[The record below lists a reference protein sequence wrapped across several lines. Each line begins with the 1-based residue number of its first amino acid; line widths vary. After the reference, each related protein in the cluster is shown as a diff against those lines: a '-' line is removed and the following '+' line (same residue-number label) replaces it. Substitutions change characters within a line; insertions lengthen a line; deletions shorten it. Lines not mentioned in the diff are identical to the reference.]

1 VPGATLLHAEGIQK
15 SYNGVPALL
24 DGRLSLQAG
33 SIHALC
39 GGNGAGKSTF
49 LKIVMGLVR
58 RDGGTLLVRDKP
70 VNFATPAQALD
81 AGISIITQELS
92 PIPAMT
98 VAENLWL
105 GRERMRGPFV
115 DRRRAERDAQALFDR
130 LGFDIDARVPMR
142 TLSVARMQL
151 VEIAKAI
158 SYESPIVIMDEPT
171 SAIGETETETLFR
184 AIRALAAQG
193 TGVIYVS
200 HRLNE
205 IFQIAD
211 AFTVFRDGRF
221 VESGRIADINRQ
233 ELIRHIVGREVLR
246 RPREA
251 SEALAHGPV
260 LLEVEGL
267 TQMPMVRGIDLQAHA
282 GEIVGIY
289 GLVGAGRSEFLNAI
303 YGLTRPEAGRVTVEG
318 QNLPLGRPREA
329 IGAGISLVTEDR
341 KETGLVIK
349 RSVRENTSL
358 AALKSVSTAGFISGR
373 REMSLVGELMRR
385 FQVKA
390 ATPDLAVASLSGG
403 NQQKVVLSRCF
414 STRPRVL
421 LCDEPT
427 RGVDEGAKMEIYA
440 TLRNFVTE
448 GNACVVVSSD
458 LEEILHISDRI
469 IVFNR
474 GLAVAELPAREANN
488 ENLLHF
494 AS

>member
-1 VPGATLLHAEGIQK
+1 MLLHAEGIRK
-15 SYNGVPALL
+15 SYNGVPALV
-24 DGRLSLQAG
+24 DGRLALEAG

-58 RDGGTLLVRDKP
+58 RDGGTLSVKGEA
-70 VNFATPAQALD
+70 VNFATPAQALA

-130 LGFDIDARVPMR
+130 LGFAIDARLPMR
-142 TLSVARMQL
+142 ALSVARMQL

-171 SAIGETETETLFR
+171 SAIGETETETLFQ
-184 AIRALAAQG
+184 AIRALAANG
-193 TGVIYVS
+193 TGIVYVS

-211 AFTVFRDGRF
+211 NFTVFRDGRF
-221 VESGRIADINRQ
+221 VETGRIANIDRG

-246 RPREA
+246 HRPEQAGVPA
-251 SEALAHGPV
+251 SGPALLQV
-260 LLEVEGL
+260 SGL
-267 TQMPMVRGIDLQAHA
+267 RQEPMVRGIDLEARA
-282 GEIVGIY
+282 GEIVGVY
-289 GLVGAGRSEFLNAI
+289 GLVGAGRSEFLNAV
-303 YGLTRPEAGRVTVEG
+303 YGLTTPDAGQVRVDGRVLT
-318 QNLPLGRPREA
+318 PGRPRES
-329 IGAGISLVTEDR
+329 IGAGMSLVTEDR
-341 KETGLVIK
+341 KETGLVTV
-349 RSVRENTSL
+349 RSVKENTSL
-358 AALKSVSTAGFISGR
+358 AALRGLCTAGFISR
-373 REMSLVGELMRR
+373 RKENALVSAMMRR

-390 ATPDLAVASLSGG
+390 ASPDLAVAALSGG

-414 STRPRVL
+414 STGPRVL

-440 TLRNFVTE
+440 TLRSFVADN
-448 GNACVVVSSD
+448 NAAVVVSSD

-474 GLAVAELPAREANN
+474 GRAVAEMPAREANN
-488 ENLLHF
+488 ENLLHH

>member
-1 VPGATLLHAEGIQK
+1 
-15 SYNGVPALL
+15 VPALI
-24 DGRLSLQAG
+24 DGRIALESG

-49 LKIVMGLVR
+49 LNIVMGLSR
-58 RDGGTLLVRDKP
+58 RDGGMLQCRGTP
-70 VNFATPAQALD
+70 VNFTKPSQALD

-92 PIPAMT
+92 PVPAMT

-115 DRRRAERDAQALFDR
+115 NRRRSERDAQKLFDQ
-130 LGFDIDARVPMR
+130 LGFDIDAKLPMKA
-142 TLSVARMQL
+142 LSVAKMQL

-158 SYESPIVIMDEPT
+158 SYESAIIIMDEPT

-184 AIRALAAQG
+184 AIRDLAAAG
-193 TGVIYVS
+193 TGIVYVS

-211 AFTVFRDGRF
+211 SFTVFRDGRY
-221 VESGRIADINRQ
+221 VESGRIADISRP

-246 RPREA
+246 RPRGA
-251 SEALAHGPV
+251 ADGANDAKAV
-260 LLEVEGL
+260 LFRVENL
-267 TQMPMVRGIDLQAHA
+267 VQAPMVRGIDLAVRS

-303 YGLTRPEAGRVTVEG
+303 YGLTRPGSGRITVG
-318 QNLPLGRPREA
+318 DRAVRPGEPRDA
-329 IGAGISLVTEDR
+329 IRNGLSLVTEDR
-341 KETGLVIK
+341 KETGLIVK

-358 AALKSVSTAGFISGR
+358 AALKSCCSMGFISR
-373 REMSLVGELMRR
+373 PRETVMVDELMRR

-390 ATPDLAVASLSGG
+390 ATPDLPVASLSGG

-414 STRPRVL
+414 STKPRVL

-427 RGVDEGAKMEIYA
+427 RGVDEGAKTEIYA
-440 TLRNFVTE
+440 ILRQFVAE
-448 GNACVVVSSD
+448 DNCAVLVSSD

-469 IVFNR
+469 VVFNR
-474 GLAVAELPAREANN
+474 GLAVAELPGKEASN
-488 ENLLHF
+488 ENLLHL